1 MLHGDGTFIS
11 SKQAKSNTRYR
22 RELKFLLYCL
32 TIGAVAVAV
41 LLYFLRLPTPK
52 SKLSEKLKRVDY
64 IGTVI
69 VLAFSTLFLLA
80 LNFGGQTF
88 PWKSAAV
95 IVPLVLSVLLVGL
108 LTVIE
113 KRFAK
118 EPLMPPRLFRNRSV
132 VSVLFVNWFYGMSF
146 FAAVYYLPVYF
157 QVVRNDS
164 AMWSGIRLIP
174 MQLVLCFISTLAGLT
189 ISKTGV
195 YRPMICIG
203 MGLMTLWIGLTT
215 LYDQTTPFSRKLTL
229 YILKKTYF
237 CLLEIYGITI
247 LGSGSLGCLFSS
259 TIIALQASVEIK
271 DIAVV
276 TGLGNFS
283 RILGGALGVG
293 KSAETLLY
301 SLSPFYSMI
310 ILAISSAVLN
320 SHLNQELPNLL
331 PIDEATKVIQSSE
344 YVNHGLPEEYKVLA
358 IEVYVHGLQMIWYV
372 LIAMSGLGFIA
383 SFFVKHHSVRRHV
396 KAAAAAKQENEADKV
411 DSVVVEIASS
421 IEEEI
426 KDGSVLSKTEHK
438 VNHSSPE

>member
-11 SKQAKSNTRYR
+11 SKQAKSNTRYK
-22 RELKFLLYCL
+22 RELKFLLYSL
-32 TIGAVAVAV
+32 PIGAVAVAV

-108 LTVIE
+108 LMVVE

-174 MQLVLCFISTLAGLT
+174 MQLVLCFISTLTGFT

-229 YILKKTYF
+229 YILKKNLFLPCRDLWYYYSWLWITWMSLF
-237 CLLEIYGITI
+237 IYYYR
-247 LGSGSLGCLFSS
+247 SSSLC
-259 TIIALQASVEIK
+259 
-271 DIAVV
+271 
-276 TGLGNFS
+276 GNKRYCRCHRS
-283 RILGGALGVG
+283 R
-293 KSAETLLY
+293 
-301 SLSPFYSMI
+301 
-310 ILAISSAVLN
+310 
-320 SHLNQELPNLL
+320 
-331 PIDEATKVIQSSE
+331 
-344 YVNHGLPEEYKVLA
+344 
-358 IEVYVHGLQMIWYV
+358 
-372 LIAMSGLGFIA
+372 
-383 SFFVKHHSVRRHV
+383 
-396 KAAAAAKQENEADKV
+396 
-411 DSVVVEIASS
+411 
-421 IEEEI
+421 
-426 KDGSVLSKTEHK
+426 
-438 VNHSSPE
+438 

>member
-1 MLHGDGTFIS
+1 MEATNS
-11 SKQAKSNTRYR
+11 SNTSMSDSTIDPSVPTSVPISEKTEIANESVKTSTTEDPKDKRTNAIVTLIGLQAAFFLSALDSTIISTALPTIGSDFNQMTIVSWVATAYI
-22 RELKFLLYCL
+22 LTYDAFQPLFSKFSDIFGRKWILMFSIGLFLFGSVLCGAATTIIMLIIARAIAGIGAAGINSMVYIIITDIVPL
-32 TIGAVAVAV
+32 EKRGSYQGVVNAVYSLSSIFGPLIGGSFTDYVTWRWNFYINLPIGAVAVAV

-108 LTVIE
+108 LMVVE
-113 KRFAK
+113 KRFVK

-174 MQLVLCFISTLAGLT
+174 MQLVLCVTSTLTGFT

-215 LYDQTTPFSRKLTL
+215 LYDQTTPFSRKLT
-229 YILKKTYF
+229 
-237 CLLEIYGITI
+237 
-247 LGSGSLGCLFSS
+247 
-259 TIIALQASVEIK
+259 
-271 DIAVV
+271 
-276 TGLGNFS
+276 
-283 RILGGALGVG
+283 
-293 KSAETLLY
+293 
-301 SLSPFYSMI
+301 
-310 ILAISSAVLN
+310 
-320 SHLNQELPNLL
+320 
-331 PIDEATKVIQSSE
+331 
-344 YVNHGLPEEYKVLA
+344 
-358 IEVYVHGLQMIWYV
+358 
-372 LIAMSGLGFIA
+372 
-383 SFFVKHHSVRRHV
+383 
-396 KAAAAAKQENEADKV
+396 
-411 DSVVVEIASS
+411 
-421 IEEEI
+421 
-426 KDGSVLSKTEHK
+426 
-438 VNHSSPE
+438 